1 MLPDG
6 HNWMVINV
14 ISGLL
19 QFQTTPVPV
28 GMIRPALEEAHVTV
42 QEEAGVV
49 SLLVARAQ
57 GLLGR
62 VMVGYRTSPLTA
74 AGSEDY
80 EVPTVAE
87 HLFGGLNVLSLSQ
100 IYGQFVC
107 LLSLSFIY
115 KKKKNFKPS
124 IYKILKNK
132 CITVSTKIFSSTT
145 VFNIDNNNKCFL
157 STKSA
162 HLMIS

>member
-1 MLPDG
+1 M
-6 HNWMVINV
+6 
-14 ISGLL
+14 
-19 QFQTTPVPV
+19 
-28 GMIRPALEEAHVTV
+28 
-42 QEEAGVV
+42 V
-49 SLLVARAQ
+49 SLFVYSVFR
-57 GLLGR
+57 
-62 VMVGYRTSPLTA
+62 
-74 AGSEDY
+74 
-80 EVPTVAE
+80 
-87 HLFGGLNVLSLSQ
+87 LF
-100 IYGQFVC
+100 I
-107 LLSLSFIY
+107 